1 MFFDALI
8 VIVTPELNMF
18 VGALIVIVLCQ
29 KLSASLDF
37 SQLLAK
43 DLQFMPLILHT
54 NTVTYDVI
62 VLDLHV
68 SS

>member
-1 MFFDALI
+1 
-8 VIVTPELNMF
+8 MF
-18 VGALIVIVLCQ
+18 VGALIFIVLCQ

-43 DLQFMPLILHT
+43 DSQFMPLLLHT

>member
-1 MFFDALI
+1 
-8 VIVTPELNMF
+8 MF

-29 KLSASLDF
+29 KLSSSLDF

-43 DLQFMPLILHT
+43 DSQFMPLLLHT